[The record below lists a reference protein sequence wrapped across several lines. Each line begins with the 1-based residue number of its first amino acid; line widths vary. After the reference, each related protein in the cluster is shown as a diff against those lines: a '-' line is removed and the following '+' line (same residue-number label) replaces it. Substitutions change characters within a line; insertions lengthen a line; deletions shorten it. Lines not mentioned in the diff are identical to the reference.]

1 MSRKAEVQERLLAIA
16 AQLKTSGLWQSV
28 APETEAFASTE
39 PFCLD
44 SMAPLQWLQW
54 VFLPRMQ
61 ALLESGAPLPV
72 TLAIAPY
79 YEVALDAETAQ
90 RTVLLQRLS
99 EFDQLF
105 EPPK

>member
-1 MSRKAEVQERLLAIA
+1 MSRKHDVQAHLLAIA
-16 AQLKTSGLWQSV
+16 QQLQDSGLWQSV
-28 APETEAFASTE
+28 APDSEAFASTE

-44 SMAPLQWLQW
+44 SMEPLQWLQW

-79 YEVALDAETAQ
+79 YEVSLAEDVTQ
-90 RTVLLQRLS
+90 RTALLQRLTAL
-99 EFDQLF
+99 DQLF
-105 EPPK
+105 ESPN